1 MTFNIYGRHGIMEMI
16 DFPALKTQL
25 GYGKSVT
32 TNPSWLRVCVVQI
45 KFSVHPPPW
54 LKHKWFGVFKMNFS
68 TELVIMGDMEFTQVF
83 HTMKCWLFIR

>member
-32 TNPSWLRVCVVQI
+32 LV
-45 KFSVHPPPW
+45 
-54 LKHKWFGVFKMNFS
+54 GVEFALFK
-68 TELVIMGDMEFTQVF
+68 
-83 HTMKCWLFIR
+83 